1 MWDVQSA
8 DIRKV
13 WDTMSYIQG
22 KHIRELRERKK
33 YTQKQ
38 LADSLNV
45 SEKTVSKWEND
56 RGLPDISL
64 LESLAETLQVSVAE
78 LFNGQCNEN
87 KNVVANMRRSSFYV
101 CPVCGNVL
109 HTMGEGTYSCCGIL
123 LPVLSVENED
133 AEHEIKVEN
142 MDGEYYVTVNHPM
155 EKGHFISFIAY
166 VTSDRIQLVKL
177 YPEQSAEARFR
188 RYGRGDIYAYC
199 NRHGLYKISL

>member
-1 MWDVQSA
+1 
-8 DIRKV
+8 
-13 WDTMSYIQG
+13 MSYIQG

-64 LESLAETLQVSVAE
+64 LESLAESLQVSVAE